1 MSLKISEL
9 TETTSATTTDV
20 LPVVNGGATK
30 KITVENLRAALG
42 VPREYIARLTQSG
55 TSAPLVVSTLANTTG
70 ATASYARSAKG
81 TYTLTFSSAVLA
93 DTNKCVVHVGSN
105 DELFSIALINSQISD
120 GQTVNFTTIDLS
132 TLSPADDLLNAVL
145 SVKIY

>member
-93 DTNKCVVHVGSN
+93 DKNKCVVNVGSN

-120 GQTVNFTTIDLS
+120 GQTVNFTTIDLY
-132 TLSPADDLLNAVL
+132 TLSPGDDLLNAVL